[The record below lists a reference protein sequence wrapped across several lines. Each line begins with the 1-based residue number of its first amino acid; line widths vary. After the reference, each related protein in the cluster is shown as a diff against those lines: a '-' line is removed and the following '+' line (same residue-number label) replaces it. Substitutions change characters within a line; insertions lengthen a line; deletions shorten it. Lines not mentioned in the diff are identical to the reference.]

1 MPRPPKT
8 PKTPVQ
14 GVLLPNAS
22 NACRRGQVHM
32 MGEDDDESPS
42 PTLRGRGA
50 PTSKSTGRAT
60 DVPIKDR
67 IEIFERYSKWV
78 HRGSIKADSPIAD
91 IVREFKV
98 FRTYPS
104 TLLARFHLHG
114 PIRNN
119 WHVEGR
125 PEEGDHGRV
134 RQGTG
139 PRPQEHAQVDYPQGG
154 YLLQGGMR
162 SSARGAV

>member
-14 GVLLPNAS
+14 GVLLPNAN

-91 IVREFKV
+91 IVREFKA

-139 PRPQEHAQVDYPQGG
+139 PRPQEHAQVDSPQGG
-154 YLLQGGMR
+154 
-162 SSARGAV
+162 